1 MITPITTLQIV
12 CECLVLL
19 TSKEHIEVISKNKN
33 ISMFEDTGG
42 TVGYTIDALQS
53 CDGRSK
59 RRRDSVKVEEAN
71 SVLFR
76 YNRTY

>member
-1 MITPITTLQIV
+1 M
-12 CECLVLL
+12 
-19 TSKEHIEVISKNKN
+19 SKADTYFK
-33 ISMFEDTGG
+33 DTGG

-71 SVLFR
+71 SIINDFTVFIWIAVMCTDEGNTNVL
-76 YNRTY
+76 RTVSEG